1 MSELCPLVQ
10 VSILLG
16 LSLKRVLKLVS
27 IGVFAPTPFAEA
39 TPEAIS
45 ERIISDYL
53 KAHSDDEHLS
63 RADTAR
69 RLGISANRVSELTT
83 MGVLEPVNLK
93 PLSYPANHSEACYKD
108 YRDWLEH
115 KKHREQYALVDLS
128 CQSPINDGDAEVVE
142 ESTPYDSKQ

>member
-1 MSELCPLVQ
+1 MV
-10 VSILLG
+10 
-16 LSLKRVLKLVS
+16 
-27 IGVFAPTPFAEA
+27 
-39 TPEAIS
+39 
-45 ERIISDYL
+45 RIDVIRRALFSSMNQ
-53 KAHSDDEHLS
+53 AHSDDEHLS

-128 CQSPINDGDAEVVE
+128 SQGPINDGDAEVIE
-142 ESTPYDSKQ
+142 ESTPYDSKRYSQRSKNVVLSLDNNEDDEPEK